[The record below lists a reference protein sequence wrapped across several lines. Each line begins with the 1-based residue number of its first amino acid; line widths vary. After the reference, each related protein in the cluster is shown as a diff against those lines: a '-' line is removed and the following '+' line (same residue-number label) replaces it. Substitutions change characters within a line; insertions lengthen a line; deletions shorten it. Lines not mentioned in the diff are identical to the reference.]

1 VGIRTR
7 LFLIFT
13 VFGIIPMVAMC
24 AVIYSS
30 GARAVESEMRRDLN
44 DDANHFAR
52 EVESLISDRTELLK
66 RLIASGEFKNFLARR
81 DGDNPTKSV
90 ANGTPAKQDTSFPV
104 PDELRRLIQV
114 FFENGNGRFTALTL
128 FGPSRDP
135 ILDIRPRKSATES
148 SGHDLRF
155 ETRDF
160 PKHLIKLDENVWGRT
175 PGEDIPAVIVREPYG
190 VMLRYSV
197 PLISRDA
204 LGGVTQFA
212 LLFESAAGPMF
223 EEAGQSQSEGQFGS
237 KPGAQNRDTATNF
250 IVLNRDRMIL
260 FASNVALLFQ
270 SADTAMPA
278 TFGKVSSLMTSGN
291 TGTSL
296 YNATGGTTWV
306 AAFNQIKGVDVSVA
320 AIKDLDSALM
330 GTKRTVW
337 VSLLV
342 ALILGLIIAS
352 LVSHTIRRTTRSIQ
366 RVTEGAVA
374 IAGGKLDQR
383 IEVTSSDETKLLAES
398 FNRMSDRLKEQI
410 AREAESKQFE
420 SFMRLSAMLTHDL
433 KNAISG
439 LSLLVGNMEKQFHRE
454 DFRRDAMRSLID
466 STEKLSGLVAKLR
479 GPVQSLSGE
488 HQRPRA
494 TDLVPL
500 LKAVVAAHVVP
511 RSSHFDVKMKLPE
524 ELIAQAEPDRIEKV
538 IENLVINAV
547 EAMGSRGGILSIQ
560 AGRTPDDKVYF
571 KISDGGKGMTAEF
584 VRTRLFRAF
593 STTKR
598 DGIGLG
604 LYTSR
609 EIVKAHGGTIE
620 VESAP
625 NSGTTFCV
633 VLPSASKT

>member
-1 VGIRTR
+1 
-7 LFLIFT
+7 
-13 VFGIIPMVAMC
+13 M
-24 AVIYSS
+24 
-30 GARAVESEMRRDLN
+30 
-44 DDANHFAR
+44 
-52 EVESLISDRTELLK
+52 
-66 RLIASGEFKNFLARR
+66 
-81 DGDNPTKSV
+81 
-90 ANGTPAKQDTSFPV
+90 
-104 PDELRRLIQV
+104 
-114 FFENGNGRFTALTL
+114 
-128 FGPSRDP
+128 
-135 ILDIRPRKSATES
+135 
-148 SGHDLRF
+148 
-155 ETRDF
+155 
-160 PKHLIKLDENVWGRT
+160 
-175 PGEDIPAVIVREPYG
+175 
-190 VMLRYSV
+190 
-197 PLISRDA
+197 
-204 LGGVTQFA
+204 
-212 LLFESAAGPMF
+212 
-223 EEAGQSQSEGQFGS
+223 
-237 KPGAQNRDTATNF
+237 
-250 IVLNRDRMIL
+250 
-260 FASNVALLFQ
+260 
-270 SADTAMPA
+270 
-278 TFGKVSSLMTSGN
+278 
-291 TGTSL
+291 
-296 YNATGGTTWV
+296 

-320 AIKDLDSALM
+320 AIKNLDSALQ

-337 VSLLV
+337 VSLFV

-500 LKAVVAAHVVP
+500 LRAVVAAHVVP
-511 RSSHFDVKMKLPE
+511 RSNLFDVKMKLPE
-524 ELIAQAEPDRIEKV
+524 ELIAQAAQAEPDRIEKV

-547 EAMGSRGGILSIQ
+547 EAMGSIGGTVSIE
-560 AGRTPDDKVYF
+560 AGGTPDDKVYF

-633 VLPSASKT
+633 VLPSTPKT